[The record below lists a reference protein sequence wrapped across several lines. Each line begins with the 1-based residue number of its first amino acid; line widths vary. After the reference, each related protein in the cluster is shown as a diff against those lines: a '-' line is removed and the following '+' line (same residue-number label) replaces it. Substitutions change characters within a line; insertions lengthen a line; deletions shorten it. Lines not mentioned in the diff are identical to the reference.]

1 MDFLKYER
9 KYWVKGIKYVAGID
23 EAGRGPLAGPVVA
36 ASVVF
41 DSDVILPGVNDSKKI
56 TSKKREELYP
66 LIMTEAISVGIGVVN
81 EDVIDD
87 INILQATFLAMKK
100 SIANL
105 IIKPEQIIVD
115 GPHSDIKQFSV
126 ECIID
131 GDRKSHSIA
140 AASIIAKV
148 LRDNEMI
155 ILDSILK
162 VYGFAN
168 HKGYGTKEHMM
179 AIDIFGPSVYHR
191 FSFSPL
197 NDRKF

>member
-1 MDFLKYER
+1 MLKIE
-9 KYWVKGIKYVAGID
+9 KEYWNKGIKYIAGID

-41 DSDVILPGVNDSKKI
+41 DEDVILPGVKDSKKL

-66 LIMTEAISVGIGVVN
+66 LIMSEAVSVGIGVVN

-100 SIANL
+100 SIADL
-105 IIKPEQIIVD
+105 TIKPEQIIVD
-115 GPHSDIKQFSV
+115 GPHSNIKQFSV

-148 LRDNEMI
+148 YRDRIM
-155 ILDSILK
+155 
-162 VYGFAN
+162 
-168 HKGYGTKEHMM
+168 
-179 AIDIFGPSVYHR
+179 
-191 FSFSPL
+191 
-197 NDRKF
+197 